1 MYLKPA
7 LVGFFFNVLIPYW
20 IMIRKDVIIV
30 GAGAAGLQCGIE
42 SAKLGRNS
50 LLLEHN
56 KLIGT
61 KILISGGGR
70 CNFTNINASHLN
82 YTSSNQ
88 HFHKSALSRY
98 TPQDTIDLVE
108 SYNIDYYE
116 KTLGQLFC
124 RNSSREIISMLVEEA
139 DKYGLEIK
147 TQTKVAEIKKI
158 DDGRYFVLTNQGDFV
173 CQSLV
178 IATGGLSFPSRGAT
192 DFTYQIAKQFDLKV
206 VEPKPGLVP
215 LILDTNKNL
224 DFKSLRGISFNA
236 EVSTNN
242 ISFKES
248 VLFTHK
254 GLSGPAIL
262 QISNYLNEKKDFKIN
277 IEPDKNI
284 PEYLK
289 ENRHS
294 GLLIKNL
301 LSNFISIRFADEFAR
316 YYGFDKS
323 PKQMNDK
330 EFEIMISQLTNWTIY
345 ITGNEGYSKAEITL
359 GGVHPDEL
367 SSKTMESKKHKGLF
381 IIGEAVDVNGWLG
394 GYNFAW
400 AWASGWAAGQYV

>member
-1 MYLKPA
+1 
-7 LVGFFFNVLIPYW
+7 
-20 IMIRKDVIIV
+20 MIKKDVIII

-42 SAKLGRNS
+42 SAKAGRKS
-50 LLLEHN
+50 LILEHN

-70 CNFTNINASHLN
+70 CNFTNINASHSN
-82 YTSSNQ
+82 FTSANP

-98 TPQDTIDLVE
+98 TPNDTIELVE
-108 SYNIDYYE
+108 SYEIEYYE

-124 RNSSREIISMLVEEA
+124 RNSSREIVSMLVAEA
-139 DKYGLEIK
+139 EKYGLEIK
-147 TQTKVAEIKKI
+147 TQTKVAEIKKTI
-158 DDGRYFVLTNQGDFV
+158 EGHYFVLTNHGDYACESV
-173 CQSLV
+173 V

-192 DFTYQIAKQFDLKV
+192 DFTYRIAKQFDLKITA
-206 VEPKPGLVP
+206 PKPGLVP
-215 LILDTNKNL
+215 LVLDPTKNL
-224 DFKSLRGISFNA
+224 DFKSLRGISFQA
-236 EVSTNN
+236 EVSIGK
-242 ISFKES
+242 ISFKEA

-254 GLSGPAIL
+254 GMSGPAIL
-262 QISNYLNEKKDFKIN
+262 QISNYLNGSKEFKIK
-277 IEPDKNI
+277 IEPDKQI
-284 PEYLK
+284 PEFLESERY
-289 ENRHS
+289 S
-294 GLLIKNL
+294 GINIKNI
-301 LSNFISIRFADEFAR
+301 LSNFISSRFANEFVL

-330 EFEIMISQLTNWTIY
+330 EFEKLIAQLTDWTIF
-345 ITGNEGYSKAEITL
+345 ITGDEGYSKAEITL

-367 SSKTMESKKHKGLF
+367 SSKTMESKKHKGLY